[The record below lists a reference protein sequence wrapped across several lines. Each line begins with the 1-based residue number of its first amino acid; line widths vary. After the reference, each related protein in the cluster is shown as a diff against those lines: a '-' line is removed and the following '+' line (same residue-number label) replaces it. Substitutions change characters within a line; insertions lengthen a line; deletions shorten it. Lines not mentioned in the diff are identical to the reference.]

1 MDHENSPVGQLEG
14 PVLAVVLETVLGLVR
29 PLRKVEQITRVIA
42 VNEVDWQAQTDDC
55 MQGGRGHQIA
65 AVQHGLSAQRFRFR
79 NGRGERLAMVVT
91 VGDDADFQ
99 AAPPRAL

>member
-1 MDHENSPVGQLEG
+1 MDHENPPVGQFQG
-14 PVLAVVLETVLGLVR
+14 RVLAVVLEAVLGLVR
-29 PLRKVEQITRVIA
+29 PLRKVEQVTRVIA
-42 VNEVDWQAQTDDC
+42 VNQVDWQTQADDG
-55 MQGGRGHQIA
+55 MQGGRRHQIA

-79 NGRGERLAMVVT
+79 NSRGERLAMIVA